1 MNEKIYP
8 SDLTDEE
15 WEWIKE
21 VIPAAKSGGRPR
33 TLCMRA
39 VLNAIFY
46 VTKGGIQWRMLP
58 VNFPTWQS
66 VYHSLRAWRLQGVWV
81 SIHETLRARVSAK
94 EQRHKHPTAGCRESQ
109 SVKPTE
115 VGGAERGFDHGK
127 KVKGRTRHVLVDP
140 LGFFLSVVVTAA
152 SLSDQ
157 AGARK
162 IFKQMRGPCKKLRKV
177 WVDGTYRGAEWT
189 AWVTEHYHRVLESV
203 VRAEGQKGFAV
214 LPHRWVVERTLAWL
228 NQCRRLSKDY
238 EELPTTSET
247 FVYVAMTRL
256 MLKRLAA

>member
-1 MNEKIYP
+1 MNEKTYP

-15 WEWIKE
+15 WEWLKE

-33 TLCMRA
+33 TLGMRA

-46 VTKGGIQWRMLP
+46 VTKGGIQWRRLP
-58 VNFPTWQS
+58 TNFPQWQS
-66 VYHSLRAWRLQGVWV
+66 VYHYLRTWKLQGVWGR
-81 SIHETLRARVSAK
+81 IHATLRARVREK
-94 EQRHKHPTAGCRESQ
+94 EERHTHPTAGCLDSQ
-109 SVKPTE
+109 SVKTTE
-115 VGGAERGFDHGK
+115 VGGTARGFDNGK
-127 KVKGRTRHVLVDP
+127 KVKGRKRHVLVDT
-140 LGFFLSVVVTAA
+140 LGLLLLVVVTAA

-162 IFKQMRGPCKKLRKV
+162 IFRQRRGPCKKLRKV

-189 AWVTEHYHRVLESV
+189 AWVKEKHQIVLESV
-203 VRAEGQKGFAV
+203 AHAAGQKGFAV
-214 LPHRWVVERTLAWL
+214 LPHRGVVESTLAWL
-228 NQCRRLSKDY
+228 NPYRRLSKDY
-238 EELPTTSET
+238 EELPSTSET

>member
-1 MNEKIYP
+1 
-8 SDLTDEE
+8 
-15 WEWIKE
+15 
-21 VIPAAKSGGRPR
+21 
-33 TLCMRA
+33 
-39 VLNAIFY
+39 
-46 VTKGGIQWRMLP
+46 
-58 VNFPTWQS
+58 
-66 VYHSLRAWRLQGVWV
+66 
-81 SIHETLRARVSAK
+81 
-94 EQRHKHPTAGCRESQ
+94 
-109 SVKPTE
+109 
-115 VGGAERGFDHGK
+115 VGGAERGFDNGK
-127 KVKGRTRHVLVDP
+127 KVKGRKRHVLVDT
-140 LGFFLSVVVTAA
+140 LGLFLIVVVTAA

-162 IFKQMRGPCKKLRKV
+162 IFKQRRGPCKKLRKV

-189 AWVTEHYHRVLESV
+189 AWVKEQYHIVLESV

>member
-1 MNEKIYP
+1 MNEKTYP
-8 SDLTDEE
+8 SDLIDEE
-15 WEWIKE
+15 WEWIKD

-58 VNFPTWQS
+58 TNFPKWQS
-66 VYHSLRAWRLQGVWV
+66 VYHSVRAWKRQGVWV
-81 SIHETLRARVSAK
+81 RIHDTLRARVREK
-94 EQRHKHPTAGCRESQ
+94 EERHKHPTAGCLESQ
-109 SVKPTE
+109 SVKTTE
-115 VGGAERGFDHGK
+115 VGGAERGFDNGK
-127 KVKGRTRHVLVDP
+127 KVQGRKRHVRVDT
-140 LGFFLSVVVTAA
+140 LGLLLLVVVTAA

-162 IFKQMRGPCKKLRKV
+162 IFQQMRGTGKKLRKV

-189 AWVTEHYHRVLESV
+189 AWIKEKYRRVLESV
-203 VRAEGQKGFAV
+203 ARAEGQKGFAV
-214 LPHRWVVERTLAWL
+214 LPHRWVVARTLAWL
-228 NQCRRLSKDY
+228 NQNRRLSKDD
-238 EELPTTSET
+238 EELPSTSET
-247 FVYVAMTRL
+247 FVSVAMTRL

>member
-15 WEWIKE
+15 WEWIKDL
-21 VIPAAKSGGRPR
+21 IPSAKSGGRPR

-58 VNFPTWQS
+58 TTFPKWQS
-66 VYHSLRAWRLQGVWV
+66 VYHYLRAWKLQGVWV
-81 SIHETLRARVSAK
+81 RIHDTIRARVR
-94 EQRHKHPTAGCRESQ
+94 EQAGRHKHPTAGCLDSQ
-109 SVKPTE
+109 SVKTTE
-115 VGGAERGFDHGK
+115 VGGAERGFDNGK
-127 KVKGRTRHVLVDP
+127 KVKGRKRHVLVDT
-140 LGFFLSVVVTAA
+140 LGLLLIVVVTAA

-162 IFKQMRGPCKKLRKV
+162 ILKHMRGTCKKLRKV

-189 AWVTEHYHRVLESV
+189 AWVKEQYNIVLEM
-203 VRAEGQKGFAV
+203 
-214 LPHRWVVERTLAWL
+214 RT
-228 NQCRRLSKDY
+228 RRKAKKASPCYPIVGSWK
-238 EELPTTSET
+238 EHWPG
-247 FVYVAMTRL
+247 
-256 MLKRLAA
+256 